1 MQDFADMAEAHEWT
15 LRRLREMAGRLT
27 EQAYLRA
34 SEAAS
39 ADRGGPDP
47 EAQARWMLVFD
58 RMARGLRLSIA
69 LEARL
74 SRERR
79 LDAAQIGASIGD
91 APGDAIGDEIA
102 GGAPH
107 DARDSDAR
115 ADRREPAPA
124 GEAEPCERDRE
135 RDDDGLPEDAPLTR
149 RIARLKA
156 IVEGAASPEP
166 APCRFRFEARALAAQ
181 RAGRARLAGAD
192 VPPDEPWDVLSALD
206 RIEVSGA
213 DGPAEAWRGS
223 G

>member
-27 EQAYLRA
+27 EQAYLLA
-34 SEAAS
+34 SEAIGQ
-39 ADRGGPDP
+39 DD

-79 LDAAQIGASIGD
+79 WDA
-91 APGDAIGDEIA
+91 DETL
-102 GGAPH
+102 
-107 DARDSDAR
+107 R
-115 ADRREPAPA
+115 
-124 GEAEPCERDRE
+124 EAEGARCAPRWRRGQARPAETEPGESDVE
-135 RDDDGLPEDAPLTR
+135 RDDDGLADGAPLPQ

-156 IVEGAASPEP
+156 IIEGAGRAEP
-166 APCRFRFEARALAAQ
+166 APPLGRVERRALDLQRAERASRAAQ
-181 RAGRARLAGAD
+181 DLA
-192 VPPDEPWDVLSALD
+192 PDEPWDVLNSADL
-206 RIEVSGA
+206 A
-213 DGPAEAWRGS
+213 DPPWRGA